1 MMVFL
6 NPFLC
11 RTISAECYFI
21 LQYNC
26 LDQVERVYF
35 ILIYYLGCN
44 LLVQDVTNIDNRNIS
59 YFKVEFV
66 NLLYIINLYSP

>member
-1 MMVFL
+1 MVFL

-26 LDQVERVYF
+26 LDRVERVYF